1 MQPVDVSWLVR
12 LRWAAAVLFLLL
24 ALAARSVFHIPV
36 PPLAVGV
43 VWGVQ
48 ILSNVALGLRV
59 RTHRTVQTTTVA
71 ALMALDTLLL
81 TVLLA
86 LSGGPSNPFSVL
98 YLVDVAL
105 GAVVLSPALT
115 WALLGLVLFCF
126 GALFL
131 PIPWS
136 LGATIGHAELMQLH
150 LRGMWVAFALAG
162 CTLVAFVLR
171 VRRALADREAEL
183 SRERERA
190 QRRER
195 LASLATLA
203 AGTAHA
209 LGSPL
214 STIAVAAH
222 ELERRLRA
230 LPEAAEDARLIRE
243 QVARCREA
251 LARMST
257 EAGQSP
263 GEMLH
268 PRPVSLLLDEALE
281 GLPEP
286 RRVLIELQDGVREA
300 TAALPVRAV
309 GQSRPGAGPQRAPGL
324 SRRAA
329 GAPSPRRRRRPAA
342 HRGGGP
348 GRRNGARGASPRRR
362 AVFQHPRLGPRAGAR
377 ALRGPEPGGAARW
390 GPASRL
396 RARAGNARLPH
407 RAPGAGDMTSLSILL
422 VDDDENFRERMA
434 RALRDRGHELRTAS
448 GPDDA
453 IRMATEDSPECAVVD
468 LRMPGGSGLDVVSA
482 LRTIDP
488 ATTVV
493 VLTGYGSIATA
504 TEAVRRG
511 ALHYLQKPVDA
522 DELLTAFAR
531 GGMLPA
537 DELPEEP
544 AAPSLARAEW
554 EHIQRVLADAG
565 GNVSEAARR
574 LGLHRKSL
582 QRKMQKHPPRR

>member
-126 GALFL
+126 GTLFL
-131 PIPWS
+131 PMPWS
-136 LGATIGHAELMQLH
+136 PAASLGHADLMRLH
-150 LRGMWVAFALAG
+150 LRGMW
-162 CTLVAFVLR
+162 VAFVLR

-222 ELERRLRA
+222 ELERRLRT
-230 LPEAAEDARLIRE
+230 LPEAAADARLIRE

-251 LARMST
+251 LARMSA

-281 GLPEP
+281 GLPE
-286 RRVLIELQDGVREA
+286 RGRVLIELQDGVREA
-300 TAALPVRAV
+300 TAALPIRAV
-309 GQSRPGAGPQRAPGL
+309 GQSVQAL
-324 SRRAA
+324 V
-329 GAPSPRRRRRPAA
+329 
-342 HRGGGP
+342 
-348 GRRNGARGASPRRR
+348 RNALQASPAGRPVVLRL
-362 AVFQHPRLGPRAGAR
+362 AV
-377 ALRGPEPGGAARW
+377 E
-390 GPASRL
+390 SERL
-396 RARAGNARLPH
+396 RVEVEDEGDGMAPEVLARAGEPFFSTR
-407 RAPGAGDMTSLSILL
+407 
-422 VDDDENFRERMA
+422 
-434 RALRDRGHELRTAS
+434 
-448 GPDDA
+448 
-453 IRMATEDSPECAVVD
+453 
-468 LRMPGGSGLDVVSA
+468 GSGHGLGLGLFVARSLAEQLGGDLHLDSA
-482 LRTIDP
+482 PAQGTRACLTVPLVP
-488 ATTVV
+488 AT
-493 VLTGYGSIATA
+493 
-504 TEAVRRG
+504 
-511 ALHYLQKPVDA
+511 
-522 DELLTAFAR
+522 
-531 GGMLPA
+531 
-537 DELPEEP
+537 
-544 AAPSLARAEW
+544 
-554 EHIQRVLADAG
+554 
-565 GNVSEAARR
+565 
-574 LGLHRKSL
+574 
-582 QRKMQKHPPRR
+582 